1 MHDHACWIYDD
12 DGERREAVVEYFADG
27 LRDGQRLLYAGSDP
41 AERLREDLAPLDGA
55 ESLIA
60 DGALQVLSFGGIEV
74 ALGRADAERRLE
86 AYRAAAEQ
94 AVADGYTGLRVAVAA
109 TGLRTDPEAHEPHTL
124 WESLVDRAIV
134 SRPMTALCM
143 YDRREVPERMLADL
157 ACVHPMSHSPAGMV
171 PFRVFSRPDALV
183 LEGEVDYF
191 SAADLR
197 RVLDITLQDDG
208 EAVLDLGG
216 LGFVDH
222 HGVMALAE
230 RSGALGDGRGVSF
243 QNVPHPVA
251 RLSEVMGVA
260 L

>member
-1 MHDHACWIYDD
+1 MHDHACWIYED

-27 LRDGQRLLYAGSDP
+27 LRAEQRLLYVGSDP
-41 AERLREDLAPLDGA
+41 AERLREDLARLDGA

-60 DGALQVLSFGGIEV
+60 DGALQVLSLGGVEV
-74 ALGRADAERRLE
+74 ALGRDDAERRLE
-86 AYRAAAEQ
+86 AYGTAAEQ
-94 AVADGYTGLRVAVAA
+94 AVADGYTGLRVAVAV
-109 TGLRTDPEAHEPHTL
+109 TGLRTDPEAHEAHTL

-134 SRPMTALCM
+134 ARPMTALCM

-157 ACVHPMSHSPAGMV
+157 ACVHPASHSPAGMV
-171 PFRVFSRPDALV
+171 PFRVFSRPDGLV

-191 SAADLR
+191 SAADLG

-208 EAVLDLGG
+208 EVLLDLGG

-230 RSGALGDGRGVSF
+230 RARGMQERDGLRF
-243 QNVPHPVA
+243 QNVPHPVM
-251 RLSEVMGVA
+251 RLTEVMGVT